1 MTGVFLTGRGLS
13 ARQNK
18 KGLRLNR
25 VNTLWTVCYRVYFIT
40 KKPTICTECAKLY
53 ILWEKHS
60 KNFIMMCCWTSL
72 HRLWPYP
79 LLVWSA
85 ICECVCV
92 CASVCVYGSE
102 QGESSFLLREE
113 KEKDASPFWYVQQV
127 RSELKRGWKC
137 SHFSCVSVR
146 TGELCWQISISTKEQ
161 QHFHPQ
167 ELAEKMSQ
175 WKEG

>member
-1 MTGVFLTGRGLS
+1 MPLSSFLCCHTPNAHMTGVFLTGRGLS

-18 KGLRLNR
+18 KGLRLNW

-40 KKPTICTECAKLY
+40 KKPTTCTECAKLY

-92 CASVCVYGSE
+92 CASVCVCVWIRAGRE
-102 QGESSFLLREE
+102 QLPSKGRKRER
-113 KEKDASPFWYVQQV
+113 DISVLVCAAGQV
-127 RSELKRGWKC
+127 R
-137 SHFSCVSVR
+137 
-146 TGELCWQISISTKEQ
+146 
-161 QHFHPQ
+161 
-167 ELAEKMSQ
+167 A
-175 WKEG
+175 